1 MHCVLFADVTILLS
15 LTVFL
20 NRVSETM
27 PATSDAVPLIS
38 MRAHLEKSSL
48 FFLEILREIWFES
61 STIIVNFHSIFNQIS
76 GRIFWFSLG
85 ITISLNVLD
94 YLYPNPRECQGQS
107 KKLSF
112 QKRMVKFDHSLRI
125 TTSYVECPIVIFI
138 ILHSIVFELF
148 V

>member
-48 FFLEILREIWFES
+48 FFLEILREI
-61 STIIVNFHSIFNQIS
+61 
-76 GRIFWFSLG
+76 
-85 ITISLNVLD
+85 
-94 YLYPNPRECQGQS
+94 
-107 KKLSF
+107 
-112 QKRMVKFDHSLRI
+112 
-125 TTSYVECPIVIFI
+125 
-138 ILHSIVFELF
+138 
-148 V
+148 